1 VSKKIVPED
10 YYRVLKQNKEIQQN
24 QKSKSKA
31 KLIKDHNNHESISKA
46 SKYSP
51 SKTNNNAGESN
62 IMD

>member
-1 VSKKIVPED
+1 MPED
-10 YYRVLKQNKEIQQN
+10 YYRVLKQNKEIQEN
-24 QKSKSKA
+24 QKNKSKA
-31 KLIKDHNNHESISKA
+31 KLMMKDQNNHDSMSKA